1 MFSMSVVPRS
11 VDERNITACPRS
23 NSRST
28 RIDALSPYYVDVFR
42 TSPHILPIT
51 HPSRMYTRLRTSSTE
66 MRVDAW
72 KMTQQCRRPE
82 PRSCEDIGTWYI
94 ILEVRNM

>member
-1 MFSMSVVPRS
+1 
-11 VDERNITACPRS
+11 
-23 NSRST
+23 
-28 RIDALSPYYVDVFR
+28 
-42 TSPHILPIT
+42 
-51 HPSRMYTRLRTSSTE
+51 

>member
-1 MFSMSVVPRS
+1 
-11 VDERNITACPRS
+11 
-23 NSRST
+23 
-28 RIDALSPYYVDVFR
+28 
-42 TSPHILPIT
+42 
-51 HPSRMYTRLRTSSTE
+51 MYTRLRTSSTE